1 LERNKT
7 RNRIIMKD
15 TMKHHIEELQTSASR
30 MLVLNSDNSM
40 LISYFKDLK
49 NKLEYL
55 YELNEIDNQA
65 NWTEIQ
71 NAFHSI
77 LKIDTELT
85 EVDLKIKVKE
95 APIPKT
101 GILTIKMY

>member
-1 LERNKT
+1 
-7 RNRIIMKD
+7 MKD
-15 TMKHHIEELQTSASR
+15 TIKHHIEELQISASR

-55 YELNEIDNQA
+55 YELNEIDDKA
-65 NWTEIQ
+65 NWNEIQ
-71 NAFHSI
+71 NAFNSI

-95 APIPKT
+95 APDVKT
-101 GILTIKMY
+101 GKITIKMY